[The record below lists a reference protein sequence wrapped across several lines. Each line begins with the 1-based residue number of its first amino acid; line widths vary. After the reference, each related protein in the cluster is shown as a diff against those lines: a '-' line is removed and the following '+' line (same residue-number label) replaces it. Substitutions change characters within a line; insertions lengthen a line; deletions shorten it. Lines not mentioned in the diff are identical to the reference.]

1 MKSFSG
7 LYPQYGASKL
17 ANYNNGFSSTLTNS
31 TLNKSASNKKFIK
44 PIPLKN
50 KNVFQS
56 KIKSGVR

>member
-17 ANYNNGFSSTLTNS
+17 ANFNNGFSSNLTNN
-31 TLNKSASNKKFIK
+31 TLNKSTSNKKFIK

-50 KNVFQS
+50 KNIFQS